1 MRITKKIDLSDWVLP
16 NVFNEGKTFEDL
28 LQTAIEEVLEI
39 VFDDEDDKP
48 YIYFPVEWNETDGY
62 GGPKVS
68 DPLTIYMVIES
79 IKTVCSFNLRESLA
93 GTLES
98 CAEDGSHS
106 EGLSKL
112 SHALR
117 DLANEIDAACAKHI
131 KETKQ

>member
-16 NVFNEGKTFEDL
+16 DVFNEGKTFEDV

-48 YIYFPVEWNETDGY
+48 YIYFPVKWGETDGY

-68 DPLTIYMVIES
+68 DPLTIYMVFES
-79 IKTVCSFNLRESLA
+79 IKTTCAFNLRGALA
-93 GTLES
+93 DTLES
-98 CAEDGSHS
+98 CAEDGSFS
-106 EGLSKL
+106 EGLPKL

-131 KETKQ
+131 KGTK